1 MTDQNLGEIEK
12 VLLEKLTEK
21 ISNDFPSFM
30 KIIFKDGEVKE
41 ILEFKKQ
48 LADIALKVDEQKT
61 NLKKAIEDYST
72 ERNVFSFTSFH
83 YRDRAQTLLSSQITD
98 AGNIRYQNLRNLLTE
113 YKENVDEQSRI
124 LKEIYEK
131 MIVFQK
137 NLSSQLGLEIILVH
151 TLGNSFIKQSYL
163 GQEDVLK
170 LLRMNTDRTASLAF
184 KSVQKAK
191 KDTEELNEEKVLI
204 NTILKS
210 LEKLKEPDKEK
221 MKEGLK
227 NEETTYENILK
238 NYNSKARIIL
248 WFVDNY
254 WQKEK
259 VSNRGPIEE
268 ARQRF
273 LFQIHQAEIYELFQ
287 SGLQNIKIGANTV
300 VRGGTGR
307 VSSKKREL
315 ITDEERLLNI
325 WIHHF
330 VRSEQGIV
338 SVDNRSGLIVDD
350 IVLETSKMLEDVK
363 TLLGVGNNSQYV
375 SIAAKTGESR
385 FAGYE
390 PFFKI
395 VEFLNGIQEKEI
407 PLDKNNIESFL
418 KKNYFQ
424 DGERITK
431 TVIKETKKKVKK
443 IHKNNGFTTDN
454 S

>member
-1 MTDQNLGEIEK
+1 MADQNLGEIEK
-12 VLLEKLTEK
+12 ALLEKLTEK

-30 KIIFKDGEVKE
+30 KIIFKDGEVKK
-41 ILEFKKQ
+41 ILELKEQ
-48 LADIALKVDEQKT
+48 LAAIALKVDEQKI

-72 ERNVFSFTSFH
+72 ERNVSSFTSFH
-83 YRDRAQTLLSSQITD
+83 YRDRAQTLLSSQIAD
-98 AGNIRYQNLRNLLTE
+98 AENIRYQNLKNLLTE
-113 YKENVDEQSRI
+113 YKKNVDKQSRI

-131 MIVFQK
+131 MIAFQK

-151 TLGNSFIKQSYL
+151 TLGDSFIKQSYL
-163 GQEDVLK
+163 GQEDVLD

-184 KSVQKAK
+184 KSVQKTK

-259 VSNRGPIEE
+259 VFNRGPIEE

-287 SGLQNIKIGANTV
+287 SGLQSIKIGANTV

-363 TLLGVGNNSQYV
+363 TLLGVGNDSQYV

-395 VEFLNGIQEKEI
+395 VEFLNGIQGKEI
-407 PLDKNNIESFL
+407 FLDKNNIESFL

-443 IHKNNGFTTDN
+443 IHKNNDFTTDN